1 MKKVERVL
9 NGSLGLKKSKAFTKL
24 SQIHFCLLSLIFTKM
39 FTIQGGEGNATDLH
53 LRVKTFH
60 KSLHSLFDIIK
71 TNGGENEI

>member
-9 NGSLGLKKSKAFTKL
+9 NGSLGLKKIKSSIKL
-24 SQIHFCLLSLIFTKM
+24 SQIHFCLLSLLFTKM

-60 KSLHSLFDIIK
+60 KSLHILFDITK
-71 TNGGENEI
+71 KNKWRKK